1 MRAPAHRNNVCNQG
15 PLKNPR
21 LVDFHVISR
30 TVTSHDRQNPRRAL
44 AHR

>member
-1 MRAPAHRNNVCNQG
+1 MRAPAHRNNVCIQS

-21 LVDFHVISR
+21 LVDFQCFSR

-44 AHR
+44 AYR